1 MVIERFA
8 PSPTGLLHLGHAF
21 SAHVAWSAARRAGG
35 RFLLRMEDLDP
46 LRARSSHCAAIVED
60 LAWLGLD
67 WDGPPFHQSGRRAAY
82 EAALERLSAN
92 GLTYACA
99 CSRRDILEAASA
111 PQEGASHGPDGPV
124 YPGTCRA
131 RGLAAGP
138 GRAIRLD
145 VCRAIDRLGGAAAV
159 DALDFREIGL
169 GIGGESGR
177 VFLDAATLVRDVG
190 DVVLAGKGGTAA
202 YDLAVTLDD
211 AHQGV
216 NHVTRG
222 RDLFPATQIHRV
234 LQALLDLPA
243 PIYRHHALVRDEV
256 GKRLAKRDD
265 ARAIARYR
273 AEGMSPADVLALA
286 ALNAGPSG

>member
-1 MVIERFA
+1 MAVRPLVRWPDKRLRSVA
-8 PSPTGLLHLGHAF
+8 RPATATVKSGHTTTIRPH
-21 SAHVAWSAARRAGG
+21 SRAI
-35 RFLLRMEDLDP
+35 R
-46 LRARSSHCAAIVED
+46 
-60 LAWLGLD
+60 
-67 WDGPPFHQSGRRAAY
+67 
-82 EAALERLSAN
+82 
-92 GLTYACA
+92 
-99 CSRRDILEAASA
+99 
-111 PQEGASHGPDGPV
+111 
-124 YPGTCRA
+124 
-131 RGLAAGP
+131 AAGP

-145 VCRAIDRLGGAAAV
+145 MCRAIDRLGGGAAV
-159 DALDFREIGL
+159 GALDFREIGR

-190 DVVLAGKGGTAA
+190 DVVLAGKGGTTA
-202 YDLAVTLDD
+202 YHLAVTLDD
-211 AHQGV
+211 AHQGIT
-216 NHVTRG
+216 HVTRG

-234 LQALLDLPA
+234 LQALLDLPV